1 MTTEPALSRAATD
14 AGDAEASVARFCTDL
29 ERLRAEIGRRLV
41 GQADIVEGVLAAL
54 LAGGHVLLE
63 GVPGLG
69 KTLLVKTLGEALDLS
84 FSRVQFTPD
93 LMPADVIGTNMI
105 VESGG
110 ERRFEFQRGPIFA
123 HLVLADEI
131 NRATPKTQSALLEAM
146 QEQSVTV
153 GKQSYP
159 LPPPF
164 FVLATQNPIEM
175 EGTYPLPEAQ
185 LDRFFF
191 KLRVDF
197 PARDELHAILDRTTG
212 SVDPEVRPALG
223 RERILEMRD
232 LVRQVPVARPV
243 QDYAVRLV
251 EATHPARAAGSGAG
265 AADVTKFVRYG
276 SSPRG
281 AQALVL
287 AAKIRALAAGRF
299 TPSFDD
305 VRRAAPPALRHR
317 VLLNFEGEAE
327 GISTDAVLA
336 AIMAAL
342 PEQT

>member
-1 MTTEPALSRAATD
+1 MTAPADRLSSNDVAAAAVAAFRAD
-14 AGDAEASVARFCTDL
+14 VD
-29 ERLRAEIGRRLV
+29 RLLAEIARRIV
-41 GQADIVEGVLAAL
+41 GQADIAGAVTSAL

-69 KTLLVKTLGEALDLS
+69 KTLLVRTLAEALDLS

-93 LMPADVIGTNMI
+93 LMPADVLGTNLI
-105 VESGG
+105 VEAAGQ
-110 ERRFEFQRGPIFA
+110 RRFEFQRGPLFA
-123 HLVLADEI
+123 HVVLADEI

-153 GKQSYP
+153 GKQTYP

-185 LDRFFF
+185 LDRFTF
-191 KLRVDF
+191 KLRVEP
-197 PARDELHAILDRTTG
+197 PARDELHAILERTTG
-212 SVDPEVRPALG
+212 SDEPAVRPVLG
-223 RERILEMRD
+223 RERLLEMRA

-251 EATHPARAAGSGAG
+251 EATHPSRSSIAEVKR
-265 AADVTKFVRYG
+265 FVRYG

-281 AQALVL
+281 AQALML
-287 AAKIRALAAGRF
+287 AAKIEALRDGRF
-299 TPSFDD
+299 APSFADI
-305 VRRAAPPALRHR
+305 RRIALPALRHR
-317 VLLNFEGEAE
+317 VLLNFDGEAE
-327 GISTDAVLA
+327 GVTADAVVEAVLA
-336 AIMAAL
+336 DL
-342 PEQT
+342 PELPT

>member
-1 MTTEPALSRAATD
+1 VSAEPLPGADDAA
-14 AGDAEASVARFCTDL
+14 AAVARFRSDL
-29 ERLRAEIGRRLV
+29 DRLAREIGQRLV
-41 GQADIVEGVLAAL
+41 GQGEIVEGVIAAL

-69 KTLLVKTLGEALDLS
+69 KTLLVKTLAQALELS
-84 FSRVQFTPD
+84 FSRIQFTPD
-93 LMPADVIGTNMI
+93 LMPADVVGTNMI
-105 VESGG
+105 VESGA

-123 HLVLADEI
+123 NLILADEI

-153 GKQSYP
+153 SKQTYA
-159 LPPPF
+159 LAPPF

-191 KLRVDF
+191 KLRVELPGNAD
-197 PARDELHAILDRTTG
+197 LHAILDRTTG
-212 SVDPEVRPALG
+212 AIDPVVRPVLG
-223 RERILEMRD
+223 RARLLELRD

-243 QDYAVRLV
+243 QDYIVRLI
-251 EATHPARAAGSGAG
+251 EATHPARSSVAR
-265 AADVTKFVRYG
+265 VKKLVRYG

-281 AQALVL
+281 AQAVIL
-287 AAKIRALAAGRF
+287 AAKIRALVDGRF
-299 TPSFDD
+299 APSFDD
-305 VRRAAPPALRHR
+305 VRRAATPALRHR

-327 GISTDAVLA
+327 GVTTDALLA
-336 AIMAAL
+336 EILVAL
-342 PEQT
+342 PEVA